1 MPPQKHPPE
10 LIRQKAAQLLHDRKG
25 DLSLHEF
32 SRLSHVPVSVVQLR
46 LGPWLKF
53 KKQFGYHTGPAH
65 TPERLI
71 AKLHQ
76 LVDKRG
82 PDIRL
87 VDFTAETGLN
97 EKVITRAF
105 GTWRDFR
112 TQAGLPPKPE
122 PRIPPEAF
130 LADIFQIRINA
141 NHTCSRADYQSK
153 GAADLETLERC
164 FGSWHAA
171 MKAYPAFVENLL
183 KDDPTSTQIRKR
195 IAHHQSKLPPRDL

>member
-10 LIRQKAAQLLHDRKG
+10 LIRQKAARLLHEHQG
-25 DLSLHEF
+25 LLSLHEF
-32 SRLSHVPVSVVQLR
+32 SRLSKIPVSVIQLR

-53 KKQFGYHTGPAH
+53 KSQLGYHAGPAH
-65 TPERLI
+65 TPESLLEQ
-71 AKLHQ
+71 LHQ

-87 VDFTAETGLN
+87 TDFTAETGLN
-97 EKVITRAF
+97 EKVIARAF
-105 GTWRDFR
+105 GTWRNFR

-153 GAADLETLERC
+153 GAADIESLEHC
-164 FGSWHAA
+164 FGSWQAA
-171 MKAYPAFVENLL
+171 MKAYATFVENLL
-183 KDDPTSTQIRKR
+183 KDDPTPTQIRKR
-195 IAHHQSKLPPRDL
+195 ITLHQSKLRSDL